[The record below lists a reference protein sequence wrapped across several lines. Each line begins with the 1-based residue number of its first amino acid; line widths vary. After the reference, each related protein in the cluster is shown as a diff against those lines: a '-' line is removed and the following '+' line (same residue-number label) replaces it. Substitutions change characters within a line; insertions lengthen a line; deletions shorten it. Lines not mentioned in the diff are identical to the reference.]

1 VITFATFP
9 NGNMLVVGLT
19 RSDET
24 FGGIFSKSGELVR
37 KVTIADDLIRRER
50 KGQYYGR
57 ARDGVRLRIA
67 DDGMAYLI
75 TGRYFP
81 KLSVFS
87 PDGSLITSNPIKLPE
102 GVEDLWLEQFSQGKM
117 AAELISR
124 SAARKQRTF
133 ALSDATTGGMLNEYQ
148 TSVFD
153 NWLICYSAD
162 KDTFSFYGGIA
173 IHLLRPSR

>member
-1 VITFATFP
+1 
-9 NGNMLVVGLT
+9 M
-19 RSDET
+19 
-24 FGGIFSKSGELVR
+24 
-37 KVTIADDLIRRER
+37 
-50 KGQYYGR
+50 
-57 ARDGVRLRIA
+57 
-67 DDGMAYLI
+67 
-75 TGRYFP
+75 
-81 KLSVFS
+81 FS

-133 ALSDATTGGMLNEYQ
+133 ALSDATAGGMLNEYQ